1 MGRKCFVC
9 GELFGCVRGGIKY
22 LCAPCRLSE
31 GCGIRNHFT
40 TTRFTK
46 EICLDCLCS
55 NAGQPKACV
64 GSLEA
69 APEIAAL
76 SMVSF
81 P

>member
-22 LCAPCRLSE
+22 LCGHCRLSE
-31 GCGIRNHFT
+31 GCGIRNHFS

-46 EICLDCLCS
+46 EICPDCLRS
-55 NAGQPKACV
+55 KPDQLRPGTRSWEV
-64 GSLEA
+64 V
-69 APEIAAL
+69 PEGAVL
-76 SMVSF
+76 DMVLY